1 MTRKLRLARLL
12 RRVAQACVLV
22 LPLGIPVAGHA
33 APVSLQLNPG
43 NVLAPVNPQV
53 LNGYNFGNWM
63 PVAEY
68 LEQVREIPI
77 NTLRFPGGNVGDE
90 YDMKPEAL
98 DVFKQNLQLMGDPQ
112 VLMHTRVFQAKS
124 NEAPAKNGPQDAA
137 DFVRWA
143 RERGIK
149 APFWEIGNEPD
160 LFAVTRGDPSWTP
173 ERYCEVFRAQAAAIR
188 AEDPK
193 ALIAGPA
200 VSGAVPARDRF
211 LEGFVHACGDVVD
224 VVTYHI
230 YPTDGRQDDTSALA
244 TASDADEIIQRYR
257 KLWADPEKNPKGY
270 QRAVK
275 WGVTEYSLSW
285 RSDDPHHLDDMAGAM
300 WAMEVALRL
309 NKNRL
314 DTVQY
319 FALLGTGGHGLLD
332 GGGIQRPT
340 YYAFSMLG
348 QLKGNFVGIRA
359 EDPDIWTH
367 AALDGK
373 ALDVIVINKG
383 KTAKDIATTLPGY
396 QLQEGEYFDERITY
410 DQKENAKL
418 KAGKTVKLGGHTV
431 ARLRYVAKQE

>member
-1 MTRKLRLARLL
+1 MTRTLRTVRAL
-12 RRVAQACVLV
+12 RRIALACTCA
-22 LPLGIPVAGHA
+22 LPLTLPLAARA
-33 APVSLQLNPG
+33 APVTLQIDPA
-43 NVLAPVNPQV
+43 NVVAPVNPQV

-68 LEQVREIPI
+68 LEQVQAIPI

-98 DVFKQNLQLMGDPQ
+98 DVFKQNLQLMGNPQ
-112 VLMHTRVFQAKS
+112 VLMHTRVFQAKA
-124 NEAPAKNGPQDAA
+124 NEAPAKNQPQDAA
-137 DFVRWA
+137 DFVRWT

-149 APFWEIGNEPD
+149 APYWEIGNEPD

-173 ERYCEVFRAQAAAIR
+173 ERYCDVFRAQAAAIR
-188 AEDPK
+188 AVDPQ

-211 LEGFVHACGDVVD
+211 LEAFVQACGDVVD

-230 YPTDGRQDDTSALA
+230 YPTDGRMGDAAALA
-244 TASDADEIIQRYR
+244 TASDGDEIIQRYR

-285 RSDDPHHLDDMAGAM
+285 RSDDPHHLDDMPAAM
-300 WAMEVALRL
+300 WAMEVTLRL

-319 FALLGTGGHGLLD
+319 FALLTTGGHGLID
-332 GGGIQRPT
+332 TGGIQRPT
-340 YYAFSMLG
+340 YYAFGMLG
-348 QLKGNFVGIRA
+348 QLKGNFIGARVD
-359 EDPDIWTH
+359 DPDLWTH

-373 ALDVIVINKG
+373 TLDVIVINKG
-383 KTAKDIATTLPGY
+383 KAPKDIVTTLPGY
-396 QLQEGEYFDERITY
+396 QLQEGEYFDEKITY
-410 DQKENAKL
+410 DQKDNAKL
-418 KAGKTVKLGGHTV
+418 KPAKTLKLGGYTV
-431 ARLRYVAKQE
+431 TRLRYVGR